1 MLSCKDFV
9 QKSAKIMDKDE
20 MSSMEKISFSMH
32 RLMCH
37 HCRKYLKQMAVTDAV
52 AKKLDNEPAPEEFLE
67 QSVSSLK
74 AFSENNSEQ

>member
-1 MLSCKDFV
+1 MLNCKDFV
-9 QKSAKIMDKDE
+9 LKSAKIMDNDE

-37 HCRKYLKQMAVTDAV
+37 HCRKYFKQLETTEAV
-52 AKKLDNEPAPEEFLE
+52 AKNLDNEPAPEELLE

-74 AFSENNSEQ
+74 AFSENNSNQ

>member
-1 MLSCKDFV
+1 MLNCKDFV
-9 QKSAKIMDKDE
+9 LKSAKLMDNDE

-37 HCRKYLKQMAVTDAV
+37 HCRKYFKQLETTDAV
-52 AKKLDNEPAPEEFLE
+52 AKNLDKEPAPEGLLE

-74 AFSENNSEQ
+74 AFSEKNSNE